1 MTMLDAMLHRRSVRS
16 YTDDPVSREQIEQ
29 ILHAGLT
36 SPTGK
41 NLKSWEFVVV
51 TDRDQL
57 ARFADG
63 RRGGSMKML
72 TSAAAAIFVFGAV
85 SASDVWCEDCSA
97 AMANMHLMADS
108 LGLGSCWIQGR
119 LRYAEDGRPTSDFC
133 RELLGVPEGYEMEA
147 VLSIGVP
154 DESAPAPHTLDEA
167 DMGKVHWGS
176 FADTSE

>member
-1 MTMLDAMLHRRSVRS
+1 MTMLETMLHRRSVRS

-63 RRGGSMKML
+63 RKGGSMKML
-72 TSAAAAIFVFGAV
+72 TRAAAAIFVFGDV

-108 LGLGSCWIQGR
+108 MGLGSCWIQGR
-119 LRYAEDGRPTSDFC
+119 LREAEDGRSTSDFC
-133 RELLGVPEGYEMEA
+133 RDLLGVPEGFEMEA
-147 VLSIGVP
+147 VLSVGVP
-154 DESAPAPHTLDEA
+154 DGSAPVPHTLDEA
-167 DMGKVHWGS
+167 DSSRVHWGV
-176 FADTSE
+176 F